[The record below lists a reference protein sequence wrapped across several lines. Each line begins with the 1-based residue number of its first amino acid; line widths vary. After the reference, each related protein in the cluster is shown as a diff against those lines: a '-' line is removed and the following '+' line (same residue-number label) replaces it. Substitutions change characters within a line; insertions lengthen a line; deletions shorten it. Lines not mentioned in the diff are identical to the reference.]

1 MTQFAI
7 YLDIFIF
14 ATDQEL
20 EACEVMEHIMCYNHS
35 LGRKD
40 TLKFIYYFMIM
51 FLKI

>member
-7 YLDIFIF
+7 YLNIFIF

-20 EACEVMEHIMCYNHS
+20 EACEVMERIMGYNQS

-40 TLKFIYYFMIM
+40 TLKFIYYFMTM